1 LKKVIRS
8 TTFADRLL
16 FFLLI
21 AGSAAGI
28 FISREAMSLSS
39 SVVVEMDG
47 KPIYTLPLT
56 VDKTISVKS
65 TYGDT
70 VIEIRDRKVRVREAH
85 CPRQICVKQ
94 GWVSRGAIIC
104 LPNRIVVTVGSG
116 GGPEKKFD
124 AVTG

>member
-1 LKKVIRS
+1 LKKVIRN

-21 AGSAAGI
+21 AGSVAGI

-39 SVVVEMDG
+39 DVVVELDG
-47 KPIYTLPLT
+47 KPVYTLPLT
-56 VDKTISVKS
+56 VDKTITVAS

-85 CPRQICVKQ
+85 CPRQLCVKQ
-94 GWVSRGAIIC
+94 GWISRGAIIC
-104 LPNRIVVTVGSG
+104 LPNRIVVTVGGG

>member
-1 LKKVIRS
+1 MKKVIRN

-21 AGSAAGI
+21 AGSVGGI
-28 FISREAMSLSS
+28 FVSREAMSLSS
-39 SVVVEMDG
+39 NVVVELDG
-47 KPIYTLPLT
+47 KPVYTLPLT
-56 VDKTISVKS
+56 ADKAITVKS

-70 VIEIRDRKVRVREAH
+70 VIEIRDGKVRVREAH

-94 GWVSRGAIIC
+94 GWISRGAIIC
-104 LPNRIVVTVGSG
+104 LPNRIVITVGG
-116 GGPEKKFD
+116 GAGPEKKFD